1 MRPNKLV
8 MLNLGPFVGRTE
20 IDFDRLDDIF
30 LITGKTGAGKTTV
43 FDALCFALY
52 GTLPGSRRG
61 TVAHLRSDY
70 SGEDDECHVSLEF
83 SLGSQRYRVDRS
95 PKQDKKKKRGTG
107 FTTVDE
113 TALLYEWTGSEFEPR
128 SSRKSEADEKI
139 RRLIGLSPE
148 EFVKIVLLPQGEFAE
163 FLRQNTTE
171 RREVLRKLF
180 PVDAAVRVRE
190 LAQAKARDA
199 GARLAEAERSLAELA
214 DRVPAE
220 TAEAAREAAHR
231 ELEAAKERT
240 RRAADELAR
249 TAEALRLAEAQQAA
263 LRRLEGLDREEADL
277 RNREPEFRRQE
288 SLLARSRLAHPLAHL
303 VDRAEAGRKAALAAA
318 QTLSAAETLRKER
331 AAAVLALAAG
341 QEEIRNGEREA
352 ERLRGLRG
360 PLEAAT
366 AEENGLTELGGQRES
381 LGRRL
386 AELEEAIRNAQARA
400 AQAAAEQQ
408 TLEAS
413 AAGADTLDTEL
424 EQLRAGLESLR
435 GMLGLAEKAAALRG
449 ERGRLQLLLDQT
461 AREAADL
468 EKSLPVLEVE
478 VRTLGNRKTEQEDA
492 VGAARLAIK
501 LRAGEPCPVCGAR
514 EHPAPAAAPPPEYG
528 LTERLEAL
536 VKTKAAAERDLSAR
550 QAELAARRREAARL
564 ERDAGELSVPYR
576 EALARLP
583 GADQAA
589 LAAALP
595 DPEALPEAAPVAEVL
610 RRTALAATETAARR
624 DAAVRARARLA
635 VLFREGEAAAR
646 HRTTL
651 EADRAG
657 AAERLRG
664 LETAYAEKSR
674 RLKALLTEWNT
685 DTILA
690 AREQLER
697 RAAEL
702 AAALA
707 AHEESRTKLAR
718 EESAALTREEVTRQ
732 ALAAALAEEQVAVAA
747 LGGALADSVFAD
759 AGEIGAALL
768 DAATEARLEKQVGDW
783 KEGLHRLQSSRR
795 EVEQARDQLVQ
806 DRRGAS
812 ATPEEL
818 RRELEAREA
827 ERKTAEEDRDRAA
840 AALAGLMKEQAAYRE
855 AAERRRS
862 LAREAGELKTLA
874 DDLSGNNPKR
884 RGFDAWL
891 LGLYLQ
897 EVAVYATRR
906 LERMSE
912 GRYALVLNA
921 EGDGGRG
928 YAGLDLAVFDAFTGK
943 ARPCATLSGGESFM
957 AAISL
962 ALGLA
967 DSIQSRSGG
976 VRLDAVFI
984 DEGFGS
990 LDDASLDRAL
1000 GILDEIRDHRMVGLI
1015 SHVGDLRSRI
1025 PSRIDVEKTAAGS
1038 RIVM

>member
-8 MLNLGPFVGRTE
+8 MVNLGPFLGRTE

-83 SLGSQRYRVDRS
+83 SLGSRRYRVDRS

-171 RREVLRKLF
+171 RREVLSKLF
-180 PVDAAVRVRE
+180 PVDVAVRVRE
-190 LAQAKARDA
+190 LAQARSRDA
-199 GARLAEAERSLAELA
+199 LARLEEAERSLADLA
-214 DRVPAE
+214 GRVPAE
-220 TAEAAREAAHR
+220 SAEAAREAAIR

-240 RRAADELAR
+240 GRTAAELAR
-249 TAEALRLAEAQQAA
+249 TTEALRLSEAQAENQ
-263 LRRLEGLDREEADL
+263 RRLDDLDGQEADL
-277 RNREPEFRRQE
+277 GAREPDIRRQE
-288 SLLARSRLAHPLAHL
+288 SQLARSRLARSLAQP
-303 VDRAEAGRKAALAAA
+303 VDRAEAGRKAAAAAGETLAAA
-318 QTLSAAETLRKER
+318 EKLRTEG
-331 AAAVLALAAG
+331 AAALLALAAR
-341 QEEIRNGEREA
+341 QEEIRGYEKEA
-352 ERLRGLRG
+352 ERLRAQTG
-360 PLEAAT
+360 PLDAAIEEERALAGIAGERQDLGRKLAALEAAILGADTRAAQAEAEQQALEKT
-366 AEENGLTELGGQRES
+366 AAGADGLD
-381 LGRRL
+381 
-386 AELEEAIRNAQARA
+386 AELEE
-400 AQAAAEQQ
+400 
-408 TLEAS
+408 
-413 AAGADTLDTEL
+413 
-424 EQLRAGLESLR
+424 LRTGMEGLR
-435 GMLGLAEKAAALRG
+435 RMLGAAEKAAVLR
-449 ERGRLQLLLDQT
+449 EESAQLQRLLEQLS
-461 AREAADL
+461 RENADL
-468 EKSLPVLEVE
+468 EKSLPVLEAE
-478 VRTLGNRKTEQEDA
+478 IGALEDRKAEHEA
-492 VGAARLAIK
+492 AAGAARLAMG
-501 LRAGEPCPVCGAR
+501 LRTGEPCPVCGAR
-514 EHPAPAAAPPPEYG
+514 DHPAPAAARPPEYG
-528 LTERLEAL
+528 LSERLAAL
-536 VKTKAAAERDLSAR
+536 IQTRAAAERDAAGR
-550 QAELAARRREAARL
+550 RTELAARRRESDRL
-564 ERDAGELSVPYR
+564 ERDTGELYGLYR
-576 EALARLP
+576 
-583 GADQAA
+583 AA
-589 LAAALP
+589 LDQLPAADRDALG
-595 DPEALPEAAPVAEVL
+595 AAGTLPEAALIAEVL
-610 RRTALAATETAARR
+610 RRTARTATESAARR
-624 DAAVRARARLA
+624 DATVRARARLA
-635 VLFREGEAAAR
+635 VLFREREAAAR
-646 HRTTL
+646 LRTAQ

-657 AAERLRG
+657 M
-664 LETAYAEKSR
+664 AEKLHGLDAAYTEKKL
-674 RLKALLTEWNT
+674 RLQGLVAEWKTDSPRAARALL
-685 DTILA
+685 D
-690 AREQLER
+690 Q

-702 AAALA
+702 AAVLA
-707 AHEESRTKLAR
+707 AYDEARTRLAR
-718 EESAALTREEVTRQ
+718 DEAGAITREEVARQ
-732 ALAAALAEEQVAVAA
+732 ALAAAQAEERSAA
-747 LGGALADSVFAD
+747 GELDKALAGSTFAD
-759 AGEIGAALL
+759 AGEVRAALL
-768 DAATEARLEKQVGDW
+768 DPETEARHEKQIGDW
-783 KEGLHRLQSSRR
+783 REELNRLRSLRR
-795 EVEQARDQLVQ
+795 ELEQVRDQLVR
-806 DRRGAS
+806 DRSGAT
-812 ATPEEL
+812 AAPEEL
-818 RRELEAREA
+818 RREREAREA

-840 AALAGLMKEQAAYRE
+840 AALAGLLKEQDAYRE

-862 LAREAGELKTLA
+862 LAREAGALKTLA

-884 RGFDAWL
+884 RAFDAWL

-897 EVAVYATRR
+897 EVASYATRR

-912 GRYALVLNA
+912 GRYALILNA

-1038 RIVM
+1038 RIVPYI